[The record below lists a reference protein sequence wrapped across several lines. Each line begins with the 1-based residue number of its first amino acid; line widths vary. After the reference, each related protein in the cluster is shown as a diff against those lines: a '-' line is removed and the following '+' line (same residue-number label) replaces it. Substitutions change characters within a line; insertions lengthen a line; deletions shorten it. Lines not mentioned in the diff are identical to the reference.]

1 VDYLLRVD
9 GDALHPFL
17 LEGDHVGVQ
26 RRPTEEEVAEGAF
39 VVARID
45 GGRTVLKKYSLVGN
59 QPQLVSVNPFY
70 APLKPTQLEVTGIV
84 RWVWRDL
91 GPGEAGTAEQAARTL
106 FEWLQEVDREIG
118 RLERRLERGQG
129 QWTELVELCRE
140 VQEAVEKLQPVYGA
154 SVVEPAAKGLARLAR
169 ALYEQGRLR
178 ESVEKHEQAAAYFD
192 QIERASPRSSAA
204 LLNAHNL
211 AESYLLL
218 GDVGKALDYAEKVSH
233 ADDWRVRWLGLK
245 TRAEIRYNFQSSP
258 PDADLALCDELL
270 ELARQHEA
278 EDPEEA
284 ALLRSG
290 VHEIRVNFF
299 LTHGQPD
306 RALQEAHQ
314 EKAESERSGRL
325 DRLLT
330 AQLDQALGAAAV
342 GDGDQ
347 AQEFLEAF
355 DHLLRKHD
363 LVEAAKELR
372 AVAEAIR
379 ADVATLRGA
388 LDEAQ
393 KHAHRGLKGALE
405 VGSLRGVMLNEWS
418 YARTCRA
425 AGKEEVARFHA
436 DEAAQSAADFHLE
449 PYREMIAAWRSE
461 RNGG

>member
-1 VDYLLRVD
+1 M
-9 GDALHPFL
+9 
-17 LEGDHVGVQ
+17 
-26 RRPTEEEVAEGAF
+26 
-39 VVARID
+39 
-45 GGRTVLKKYSLVGN
+45 
-59 QPQLVSVNPFY
+59 
-70 APLKPTQLEVTGIV
+70 
-84 RWVWRDL
+84 
-91 GPGEAGTAEQAARTL
+91 
-106 FEWLQEVDREIG
+106 
-118 RLERRLERGQG
+118 
-129 QWTELVELCRE
+129 ELCRE
-140 VQEAVEKLQPVYGA
+140 VQEAAEKLRSVYGA
-154 SVVEPAAKGLARLAR
+154 SVIEPAAKGLTRLAR
-169 ALYEQGRLR
+169 ALYEQGHLR

-192 QIERASPRSSAA
+192 QIEQAQQRSSAS

-218 GDVGKALDYAEKVSH
+218 GDVEKALKCAEKVSH

-245 TRAEIRYNFQSSP
+245 TMAEIRYNFQASP
-258 PDADLALCDELL
+258 PDTNLVLCDELL

-299 LTHGQPD
+299 LTHHQPD
-306 RALQEAHQ
+306 RALQEARQ
-314 EKAESERSGRL
+314 EIAESERSGRL
-325 DRLLT
+325 DRFLT
-330 AQLDQALGAAAV
+330 AQLDQALCATAV
-342 GDGDQ
+342 GDVEQ
-347 AQEFLEAF
+347 AEVSLETF
-355 DHLLRKHD
+355 DRLLQKHD

-379 ADVATLRGA
+379 ADVATLQGD
-388 LDEAQ
+388 LEEAP

-405 VGSLRGVMLNEWS
+405 TGSLRGVMLNEWS